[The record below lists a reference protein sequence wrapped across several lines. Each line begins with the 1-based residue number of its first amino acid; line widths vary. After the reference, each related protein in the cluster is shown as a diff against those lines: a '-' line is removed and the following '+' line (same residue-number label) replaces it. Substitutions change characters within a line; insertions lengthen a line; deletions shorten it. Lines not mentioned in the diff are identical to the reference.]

1 MQVPVQCARVQ
12 PRHAAALL
20 HQGVPV
26 HRQAG
31 ARLPARHRW
40 AAVLIPVQREA
51 VLRQPGLPAE
61 AAATVHPA
69 PHRPTVHRAVLHHLP
84 VLPAVHH
91 TAAAATVLPAAAR
104 VPAVIQGAVPPLPL
118 QGDLTAADLPI
129 HPAVLHLRTPA
140 AVADADKL
148 SES

>member
-1 MQVPVQCARVQ
+1 M
-12 PRHAAALL
+12 
-20 HQGVPV
+20 

-51 VLRQPGLPAE
+51 VLRQPGLPAA

-69 PHRPTVHRAVLHHLP
+69 PHRPTVHRAVLRRRTVLPEVRHHLP

-91 TAAAATVLPAAAR
+91 TAAAAIVLPAAAR